1 MPIIPVKITSKGQTT
16 IPKEIRDLLKSD
28 VIEFEV
34 VEGNVVL
41 KPIRSI
47 GGSLNQYSKRYVPLK
62 DIRGRVWEEVAR
74 ERSGKKTA

>member
-1 MPIIPVKITSKGQTT
+1 MSPISVKITSKGQTT
-16 IPKEIRDLLKSD
+16 IPKEIRELLKSD

-47 GGSLNQYSKRYVPLK
+47 GRSLNQYAKIYAPLK
-62 DIRGRVWEEVAR
+62 DIRGRVWEEVVR